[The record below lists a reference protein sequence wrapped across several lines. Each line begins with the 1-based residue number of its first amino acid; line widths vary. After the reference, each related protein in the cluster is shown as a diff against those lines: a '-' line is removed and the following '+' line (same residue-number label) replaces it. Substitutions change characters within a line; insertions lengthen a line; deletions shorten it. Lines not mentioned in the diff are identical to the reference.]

1 MANES
6 ILRLARRLRRKPG
19 RVGLALGG
27 GAARG
32 WAHIGVIEALADRGI
47 RIDCIAGTSMGALV
61 GAFHAS
67 GRLSELREIACGLD
81 WRRVLH
87 YFLEMTFPRS
97 GMIDGRKIADFAR
110 KSIAFS
116 RIEDMPIPFKALAAD
131 VQTGEEASCQ
141 TRLLGEH
148 SISNLL
154 LCCSAC
160 GRLKGARFP
169 LDPAG
174 EPLFID
180 PSHDDPWAHLN
191 FVPETGALM
200 PREWR
205 DADLTL
211 QCSEKG
217 RWTAQIL
224 LGDERIQDGWRRTW
238 RHLARRVRE
247 FLALPCAAEPL
258 LQDLQEEDTR
268 GLLPW
273 CFGPVGRTY
282 SPFLE
287 LREHHPAVWQTCET
301 RLAPAP

>member
-1 MANES
+1 MQRPP
-6 ILRLARRLRRKPG
+6 LPLAAQSYLDQRQQAADQQQADGTLDIERRW
-19 RVGLALGG
+19 AD
-27 GAARG
+27 ARQTQ
-32 WAHIGVIEALADRGI
+32 A
-47 RIDCIAGTSMGALV
+47 IAGTADSVLATLRQMAGQGARCMYCSDSR
-61 GAFHAS
+61 GTDIEHFRPKAAYPTQAF
-67 GRLSELREIACGLD
+67 R
-81 WRRVLH
+81 W
-87 YFLEMTFPRS
+87 P
-97 GMIDGRKIADFAR
+97 
-110 KSIAFS
+110 
-116 RIEDMPIPFKALAAD
+116 
-131 VQTGEEASCQ
+131 
-141 TRLLGEH
+141 
-148 SISNLL
+148 NLL

-169 LDPAG
+169 LDPTG

-247 FLALPCAAEPL
+247 FLTLPCAAEPL
-258 LQDLQEEDTR
+258 LQDLKEEDTR

>member
-1 MANES
+1 MRRMQRPP
-6 ILRLARRLRRKPG
+6 LPLAAQNYLDQRQQAADQQQADGTLDIERRW
-19 RVGLALGG
+19 AD
-27 GAARG
+27 ARQTQ
-32 WAHIGVIEALADRGI
+32 A
-47 RIDCIAGTSMGALV
+47 IAGTADSVLATLRQMAGQGARCMYCSDSR
-61 GAFHAS
+61 GTDIEHFRPKAAYPTQAF
-67 GRLSELREIACGLD
+67 R
-81 WRRVLH
+81 W
-87 YFLEMTFPRS
+87 P
-97 GMIDGRKIADFAR
+97 
-110 KSIAFS
+110 
-116 RIEDMPIPFKALAAD
+116 
-131 VQTGEEASCQ
+131 
-141 TRLLGEH
+141 
-148 SISNLL
+148 NLL

-238 RHLARRVRE
+238 RRSTSRDRRPARSTHRPSAMASSRGSD
-247 FLALPCAAEPL
+247 PIRCAVMPRP
-258 LQDLQEEDTR
+258 TWR
-268 GLLPW
+268 SSGW
-273 CFGPVGRTY
+273 
-282 SPFLE
+282 
-287 LREHHPAVWQTCET
+287 PAVVSHSVRCSSI
-301 RLAPAP
+301 RP